1 MLFSIDSD
9 CYRLSRNVGINPAA
23 LQFLIAVR
31 QSQKINKPLTAAQM
45 IDGSLLE
52 EVLASK

>member
-1 MLFSIDSD
+1 
-9 CYRLSRNVGINPAA
+9 

-45 IDGSLLE
+45 IDGSL
-52 EVLASK
+52 